1 MGVMMVRHLDHPQSR
16 VTRSDRGR
24 VVLYNMLLLLM
35 LLLLMLLLLMLLLLM
50 LLLLMV
56 VVVVKEVAVVVLLF
70 CNRRDCDGRQRRR
83 VSHRGRE

>member
-50 LLLLMV
+50 
-56 VVVVKEVAVVVLLF
+56 VVVVKEVAVVLLLF

>member
-50 LLLLMV
+50 
-56 VVVVKEVAVVVLLF
+56 VVVVKEVAVVLLLF

-83 VSHRGRE
+83 VSRRGRE

>member
-56 VVVVKEVAVVVLLF
+56 VVVKEVAVVLLLF